1 MTNVPLGPGGWHY
14 DLGHRI
20 CITGLG
26 AKATKTRLQA
36 AFGDYGHIIK
46 IETPLNGT
54 AVYISYKDKRDAE
67 DAVKYMD
74 GEKLDGTKITV
85 SRADNRPPIRGKKD
99 EAAAPK
105 KDEKREEEKERK
117 RPDTKP
123 APRERS
129 RGPFRGPGDCA
140 AVSLLS
146 HSIFFALEKST
157 ESATLEAVCTVST
170 PPRPWTCMARQS
182 F

>member
-26 AKATKTRLQA
+26 QKATKTRLQA
-36 AFGDYGHIIK
+36 SFGDFGHIIK

-74 GEKLDGTKITV
+74 GEKIDGQKITV
-85 SRADNRPPIRGKKD
+85 SRADNRPPIRAKKD
-99 EAAAPK
+99 EAPPK
-105 KDEKREEEKERK
+105 KDDRREDEKERK
-117 RPDTKP
+117 RPDPKP
-123 APRERS
+123 ASRDRSKGRDRDRKSKRRAKSSSRS
-129 RGPFRGPGDCA
+129 RSR
-140 AVSLLS
+140 S
-146 HSIFFALEKST
+146 
-157 ESATLEAVCTVST
+157 
-170 PPRPWTCMARQS
+170 RRR
-182 F
+182 